1 MFDTALVLFVLA
13 GFLIVVALSQ
23 PVATWIKLPQSV
35 VLAAIGIGIGALP
48 TIAAQFGFPGQIDVA
63 ANLFA
68 KLPVNSAIFIY
79 VFLPLLV
86 FEAGVATDVKRT
98 IADAAP
104 ILVLA
109 VVATLSLPPLRL
121 GLRCG
126 HLPRCLSSFASCL
139 ARSSPPLIR
148 LP

>member
-13 GFLIVVALSQ
+13 GFLIVVAISQ
-23 PVATWIKLPQSV
+23 PVATWLKLPQSV

-48 TIAAQFGFPGQIDVA
+48 AIAGQLGLPGQIDVA

-98 IADAAP
+98 IEDAAP
-104 ILVLA
+104 ILRP
-109 VVATLSLPPLRL
+109 SLPPLRL

-126 HLPRCLSSFASCL
+126 HLHRCLSSFVSCL

>member
-1 MFDTALVLFVLA
+1 MR
-13 GFLIVVALSQ
+13 
-23 PVATWIKLPQSV
+23 
-35 VLAAIGIGIGALP
+35 AIGICIGALP
-48 TIAAQFGFPGQIDVA
+48 ELSAQLGLPGQIDVA

-98 IADAAP
+98 IEDAAP
-104 ILVLA
+104 IWFLRWLRP
-109 VVATLSLPPLRL
+109 SLPPLRS

-126 HLPRCLSSFASCL
+126 HLHMCLSSFVSCL